1 MEKEIKLYECPGYKK
16 VKTKTIIEF
25 NGDSTR
31 SAIELRKA
39 MSTVLFKELGYK
51 RKHFK
56 FRVITED
63 GRVVK

>member
-1 MEKEIKLYECPGYKK
+1 MNKEIKLYECPGYKK
-16 VKTKTIIEF
+16 VKTKTIIVF
-25 NGDSTR
+25 NGDSIRDAVEIRNT
-31 SAIELRKA
+31 LR
-39 MSTVLFKELGYK
+39 TILFKELGHK

>member
-1 MEKEIKLYECPGYKK
+1 MEKEIKLYECPGHKK
-16 VKTKTIIEF
+16 VKTKTIIVF
-25 NGDSTR
+25 DGDSTR
-31 SAIELRKA
+31 SAIVLRETI
-39 MSTVLFKELGYK
+39 STILFKELGYK